1 MKEIEIEIARSEI
14 NGTIHTHTQ
23 TYVRIFVV
31 TLFLSVIS
39 HPNITT
45 MFRLC
50 NTTGSSRF
58 IVSAFPPFQN
68 GGGGLY
74 DRRERALKD
83 CLKSKCKNVP
93 SLSLCICCSNRP
105 DSGTQSRKVLGHL
118 TKLSSVLLLSIPA
131 AGRLEGAESVLQAVG
146 VLAAIVTVHECGH
159 FLAAY
164 LQNIRVNKFSIG
176 FGPTLL
182 KLNLRNVECSL
193 RAIPLGGYV
202 GFPDGEQDSGIAA
215 DDKDLLRN
223 RPVIDRVIVTIAGVV
238 ANIVFAYTILFVQ
251 VLTVGAVEKEPFP
264 GVMIPQVFSH
274 SAAARDGMES
284 GDVVLGVN
292 GRLFGVSEPEAV
304 FDLVD
309 VIKKNPG
316 KKLSFLVER
325 RQSDVKQILVTP
337 DVSMEDGTGKIGVQL
352 APNAKI
358 IKVRANDLAE
368 ATVRASKEFRRLL
381 STVMDELKQVFLNFS
396 KTATKLSGPVA
407 IVAIGAEV
415 ARSSSEG
422 MFQFAAIVNLNLA
435 VVNLLP
441 LPALDG
447 GYLALIALEAA
458 RGGKKLP
465 HEVEQGIMS
474 SGIALVFFL
483 GVFLI
488 VRDTLNLDFVQE
500 ML

>member
-1 MKEIEIEIARSEI
+1 M
-14 NGTIHTHTQ
+14 
-23 TYVRIFVV
+23 
-31 TLFLSVIS
+31 
-39 HPNITT
+39 
-45 MFRLC
+45 
-50 NTTGSSRF
+50 
-58 IVSAFPPFQN
+58 
-68 GGGGLY
+68 
-74 DRRERALKD
+74 
-83 CLKSKCKNVP
+83 
-93 SLSLCICCSNRP
+93 
-105 DSGTQSRKVLGHL
+105 LGHL
-118 TKLSSVLLLSIPA
+118 TKLSSVLLLSIPSIPA
-131 AGRLEGAESVLQAVG
+131 VGRLEGAESVLRAVG

-164 LQNIRVNKFSIG
+164 LQNIRVNKFAIG
-176 FGPTLL
+176 FGPMLL
-182 KLNLRNVECSL
+182 KFNLRNVECSL

-202 GFPDGEQDSGIAA
+202 GFPDGEQDSDIAP
-215 DDKDLLRN
+215 DDKDLLKN

-251 VLTVGAVEKEPFP
+251 VLTVGAVEREPFP
-264 GVMIPQVFSH
+264 GVMVPQVFSS

-284 GDVVLGVN
+284 GDVVLGVD
-292 GRLFGVSEPEAV
+292 GRLFSVSEAEAV

-316 KKLSFLVER
+316 KTLSFLVER
-325 RQSDVKQILVTP
+325 RQRDVRQILVTP

-358 IKVRANDLAE
+358 IKVRATDLAD
-368 ATVRASKEFRRLL
+368 ATVRASREFRRLL
-381 STVMDELKQVFLNFS
+381 WIVIGELKQVFLNFS
-396 KTATKLSGPVA
+396 QTATKVSGPVA

-415 ARSSSEG
+415 ARSSSDG

-474 SGIALVFFL
+474 SGIAFVFFL
-483 GVFLI
+483 GIFLI

>member
-1 MKEIEIEIARSEI
+1 MHA
-14 NGTIHTHTQ
+14 
-23 TYVRIFVV
+23 
-31 TLFLSVIS
+31 
-39 HPNITT
+39 
-45 MFRLC
+45 
-50 NTTGSSRF
+50 
-58 IVSAFPPFQN
+58 
-68 GGGGLY
+68 
-74 DRRERALKD
+74 RRERALKH
-83 CLKSKCKNVP
+83 CLYNKALKSKCKNVP
-93 SLSLCICCSNRP
+93 SLSLCICCSSRP
-105 DSGTQSRKVLGHL
+105 DSEDSGTESRKVLGHF
-118 TKLSSVLLLSIPA
+118 TKLSSTLLLSISA
-131 AGRLEGAESVLQAVG
+131 VGRLEGAESVLRAVG

-164 LQNIRVNKFSIG
+164 LQNIRVNKFAIG
-176 FGPTLL
+176 FGPMLL
-182 KLNLRNVECSL
+182 KFNLRNVECSL

-202 GFPDGEQDSGIAA
+202 GFPDGEQDSDIAP
-215 DDKDLLRN
+215 DDKDLLKN

-238 ANIVFAYTILFVQ
+238 ANILFAYTILFVQ
-251 VLTVGAVEKEPFP
+251 VLTVGVVEKEPFP
-264 GVMIPQVFSH
+264 GVMVPRVFSS

-284 GDVVLGVN
+284 GDVVLGVD
-292 GRLFGVSEPEAV
+292 GRLFSVSEAEAV

-316 KKLSFLVER
+316 KTLSFLVER
-325 RQSDVKQILVTP
+325 RQRDVRQILVTP
-337 DVSMEDGTGKIGVQL
+337 DLSMEDGTGKIGVQL

-358 IKVRANDLAE
+358 IKVRATDLAD
-368 ATVRASKEFRRLL
+368 ATVRGSKEFRRLL
-381 STVMDELKQVFLNFS
+381 WIVFDELKQVFLNFS
-396 KTATKLSGPVA
+396 QTATKVSGPVA

-483 GVFLI
+483 GIFLI

>member
-1 MKEIEIEIARSEI
+1 M
-14 NGTIHTHTQ
+14 
-23 TYVRIFVV
+23 
-31 TLFLSVIS
+31 
-39 HPNITT
+39 
-45 MFRLC
+45 
-50 NTTGSSRF
+50 
-58 IVSAFPPFQN
+58 VSAFPSFQDG

-74 DRRERALKD
+74 DRREKALKE
-83 CLKSKCKNVP
+83 CWKAKCKNVP

-105 DSGTQSRKVLGHL
+105 DSGKENKKALGHL
-118 TKLSSVLLLSIPA
+118 TRLSSVLLLSIPA
-131 AGRLEGAESVLQAVG
+131 IPAAGKLEEAESVLQAVG

-164 LQNIRVNKFSIG
+164 VQNIRVNKFAIG

-182 KLNLRNVECSL
+182 KFNLRNVECSL
-193 RAIPLGGYV
+193 RAFPLGGYV
-202 GFPDGEQDSGIAA
+202 GFPDGGQDNDIAA
-215 DDKDLLRN
+215 DDKDLLQN

-251 VLTVGAVEKEPFP
+251 VLTVGVVEKEPFP
-264 GVMIPQVFSH
+264 GVRVPQVFAY
-274 SAAARDGMES
+274 SAAARGGMES
-284 GDVVLGVN
+284 GDVVLGVE
-292 GRLFGVSEPEAV
+292 GRLFSVKEAEAV

-325 RQSDVKQILVTP
+325 RQTDVRQILVTP
-337 DVSMEDGTGKIGVQL
+337 DVSMEDGTGKIGAQL

-358 IKVRANDLAE
+358 IKVRATNLAD
-368 ATVRASKEFRRLL
+368 ATVGASKEFKRLL
-381 STVMDELKQVFLNFS
+381 WTVIDELKQIFFNFS
-396 KTATKLSGPVA
+396 QTATKVSGPVA

-415 ARSSSEG
+415 ARSSSEGG

-465 HEVEQGIMS
+465 HDVEQGIMS

-483 GVFLI
+483 GIFLI
-488 VRDTLNLDFVQE
+488 VRDTLNLDFVHE

>member
-1 MKEIEIEIARSEI
+1 M
-14 NGTIHTHTQ
+14 
-23 TYVRIFVV
+23 
-31 TLFLSVIS
+31 
-39 HPNITT
+39 
-45 MFRLC
+45 
-50 NTTGSSRF
+50 
-58 IVSAFPPFQN
+58 VSAFPSFQD
-68 GGGGLY
+68 GDGGEGGGLY
-74 DRRERALKD
+74 DRKERALKE
-83 CLKSKCKNVP
+83 CLKFKWKNVP
-93 SLSLCICCSNRP
+93 SLSLCICCSNRA
-105 DSGTQSRKVLGHL
+105 DSGKENKKVLGHL
-118 TKLSSVLLLSIPA
+118 TTLSSVLLLSIPA
-131 AGRLEGAESVLQAVG
+131 GKLEAAESVLQAVG
-146 VLAAIVTVHECGH
+146 VLATIVTVHECGH

-164 LQNIRVNKFSIG
+164 LQNIRVNKFAIG

-182 KLNLRNVECSL
+182 KFNLRNVECSL

-202 GFPDGEQDSGIAA
+202 GFPDSEQDNDIDA
-215 DDKDLLRN
+215 DDKDLLKN

-238 ANIVFAYTILFVQ
+238 ANIVFAYTIIFVQ
-251 VLTVGAVEKEPFP
+251 VLTVGVVEKEPFP
-264 GVMIPQVFSH
+264 GVMIPQVFAS

-284 GDVVLGVN
+284 GDVVLGVD
-292 GRLFGVSEPEAV
+292 GRLFSVNEAEAV

-316 KKLSFLVER
+316 KKISFLVER
-325 RQSDVKQILVTP
+325 RQSDVRQILVTP
-337 DVSMEDGTGKIGVQL
+337 DVSMQDGTGKIGVQL
-352 APNAKI
+352 APNSKI
-358 IKVRANDLAE
+358 IKVRATNLAD
-368 ATVRASKEFRRLL
+368 ATVTASKEFKRLL
-381 STVMDELKQVFLNFS
+381 WIVINELKQIFFNFS
-396 KTATKLSGPVA
+396 QTATKVSGPVA

-415 ARSSSEG
+415 ARSSSEGG

-465 HEVEQGIMS
+465 HDVEQGIMS

-483 GVFLI
+483 GMFLI